1 MQAVVH
7 RDRLTHAL
15 DVAGDVSLAL
25 GLFTTFTFQHSL
37 LSTAGMGLMLLVAL
51 VRFAVR
57 PRAYFSVWY
66 AGYALLIVWGLV
78 GALAGWATDRSTAL
92 AMCKTLCVGLGF
104 VFVVQQ
110 LIVQR
115 RDAEASLLACLA
127 ACLALVVYVVLAERD
142 VLFEQR
148 LGTTAGI
155 NPNDVAMM
163 AATGYAI
170 AIHRLCTRKRWYE
183 ALPVLL
189 LLVAILLTGS
199 RKGMLLI
206 VFLPGCYLLWQD
218 RKHFRRNL
226 LLLLALLLL
235 LLAAVFLIPA
245 LYDLLGSRFVRMVQ
259 TMLAVEG
266 AQEGSL
272 TERLSFLRQGWSM
285 FVQRPLTGWGLDCFR
300 FNGVTRATYSHNNY
314 IELLVSGGVPALL
327 LFYAPLAAELVR
339 AVRRAGRDAAVR
351 LVVTVV
357 VGQMLMELLLV
368 TYYERPQ
375 LVPIALLLGVS
386 RLMRRGGDER
396 DGTAYWTYLKNPRRL
411 FVPLAMRG
419 LFRRMADEPYLRRMY
434 RALLGRKPDF
444 DRPRTFNEKLNWMK
458 LHDRDPRYVT
468 VTDKLAA
475 RGFVESRVGAAYLV
489 PLLGVW
495 ERPEQIDFQ
504 ALPRPC
510 VLKTTNDSGGVY
522 ILRDGEDGR
531 RAVRFLDRHLRR
543 DYASLWRE
551 WPYAEVPPR
560 VLAEAFVGGADGA
573 LPVDYKIQC
582 FDGRAFAVVACIG
595 RAAGRPQYW
604 YFDRDGR
611 PLPVTRFM
619 ERHPAPE
626 MALPPSLPEMLRV
639 AERLS
644 TGFAELRVDLY
655 DTPDGVKVGELTL
668 FDGGGFFDDYT
679 EAGDLLLGRQLRLP
693 GVSDGAEGGGE

>member
-1 MQAVVH
+1 MQTAAG
-7 RDRLTHAL
+7 RERWNRAL
-15 DVAGDVSLAL
+15 DAASDAALAIC
-25 GLFTTFTFQHSL
+25 LFTTFSFQHTL
-37 LSTAGMGLMLLVAL
+37 VSTTGMGLMLLVAL

-57 PRAYFSVWY
+57 PRFYGSVWY
-66 AGYALLIVWGLV
+66 LGYALVIAWGAV
-78 GALAGWATDRSTAL
+78 GVLAGWAIEPATAL
-92 AMCKTLCVGLGF
+92 AMCKTMCVGLGF
-104 VFVVQQ
+104 MLVVHQ
-110 LIVQR
+110 LVVQR
-115 RDAEASLLACLA
+115 RNAEMSLLMCLLACLA
-127 ACLALVVYVVLAERD
+127 TMAYALIGEREN
-142 VLFEQR
+142 LFETR
-148 LGTTAGI
+148 VGSAVNI
-155 NPNDVAMM
+155 YPNDLAMILSI
-163 AATGYAI
+163 GYGV
-170 AIHRLCTRKRWYE
+170 AIHRACERRRWYE
-183 ALPVLL
+183 LIPALL
-189 LLVAILLTGS
+189 LAGTVLLTGS
-199 RKGMLLI
+199 RKGMAMLVLI
-206 VFLPGCYLLWQD
+206 PAVYLLWRD
-218 RKHFRRNL
+218 RRHLRRNL
-226 LLLLALLLL
+226 LVLAALLIA
-235 LLAAVFLIPA
+235 LAAAVLCIPS
-245 LYDLLGSRFVRMVQ
+245 LYQVIGVRFVELFRTVFG
-259 TMLAVEG
+259 G
-266 AQEGSL
+266 AETEGSYL
-272 TERLSFLRQGWSM
+272 ERMSLLRQAWAM
-285 FVQRPLTGWGLDCFR
+285 FLERPLTGWGLDCYR
-300 FNGVTRATYSHNNY
+300 FNGVTRVTYSHNNPL
-314 IELLVSGGVPALL
+314 ELLVSGGVPALL
-327 LFYAPLAAELVR
+327 LFYVPLLMELVR
-339 AVRRAGRDAAVR
+339 AARRAGRNAAVR
-351 LVVTVV
+351 LVVTVAA
-357 VGQMLMELLLV
+357 GQMLMELLLV

-396 DGTAYWTYLKNPRRL
+396 DGTALWTYLKNPRRL

-444 DRPRTFNEKLNWMK
+444 DHPRTFNEKLNWMK

-522 ILRDGEDGR
+522 ILRDGEDVR
-531 RAVRFLDRHLRR
+531 RAVRFLNRHLRR

-560 VLAEAFVGGADGA
+560 VIAEAFVGGADGA

-582 FDGRAFAVVACIG
+582 FDGRAFAVVACTG

-644 TGFAELRVDLY
+644 AGFAELRVDLY

>member
-1 MQAVVH
+1 MQTAAG
-7 RDRLTHAL
+7 RERWNRAL
-15 DVAGDVSLAL
+15 DAASDAALAIC
-25 GLFTTFTFQHSL
+25 LFTTFSFQHTL
-37 LSTAGMGLMLLVAL
+37 VSTTGMGLMLLVAL

-57 PRAYFSVWY
+57 PRFYGSVWY
-66 AGYALLIVWGLV
+66 LGYALVIAWGAV
-78 GALAGWATDRSTAL
+78 GVLAGWAIEPATAL
-92 AMCKTLCVGLGF
+92 AMCKTMCVGLGF
-104 VFVVQQ
+104 MLVVHQ
-110 LIVQR
+110 LVVQR
-115 RDAEASLLACLA
+115 RNAEMSLLMCLLACLA
-127 ACLALVVYVVLAERD
+127 TMAYALIGEREN
-142 VLFEQR
+142 LFETR
-148 LGTTAGI
+148 VGSAVNI
-155 NPNDVAMM
+155 YPNDLAMILSI
-163 AATGYAI
+163 GYGI
-170 AIHRLCTRKRWYE
+170 AIHRACERRRWYE
-183 ALPVLL
+183 LIPALL
-189 LLVAILLTGS
+189 LAGTVLLTGS
-199 RKGMLLI
+199 RKGMAMLVLI
-206 VFLPGCYLLWQD
+206 PAVYLLWRD
-218 RKHFRRNL
+218 RRHLRRNL
-226 LLLLALLLL
+226 LVLAALLIA
-235 LLAAVFLIPA
+235 LAAAVLCIPP
-245 LYDLLGSRFVRMVQ
+245 LYQVIGVRFVELFRTVFG
-259 TMLAVEG
+259 G
-266 AQEGSL
+266 AETEGSYL
-272 TERLSFLRQGWSM
+272 ERMSLLRQAWAM
-285 FVQRPLTGWGLDCFR
+285 FLERPLTGWGLDCYR
-300 FNGVTRATYSHNNY
+300 FNGVTRETYSHNNY

-327 LFYAPLAAELVR
+327 LFYVPLLMELVR
-339 AVRRAGRDAAVR
+339 AARRAGRNAAVR
-351 LVVTVV
+351 LVVTVAA
-357 VGQMLMELLLV
+357 GQMLMELLLV

-396 DGTAYWTYLKNPRRL
+396 DGTALWTYLKNPRRL

-444 DRPRTFNEKLNWMK
+444 DHPRTFNEKLNWMK

-522 ILRDGEDGR
+522 ILRDGEDVR
-531 RAVRFLDRHLRR
+531 RAVRFLNRHLRR

-560 VLAEAFVGGADGA
+560 VIAEAFVGGADGA

-582 FDGRAFAVVACIG
+582 FDGRAFAVVACTG

-644 TGFAELRVDLY
+644 AGFAELRVDLY